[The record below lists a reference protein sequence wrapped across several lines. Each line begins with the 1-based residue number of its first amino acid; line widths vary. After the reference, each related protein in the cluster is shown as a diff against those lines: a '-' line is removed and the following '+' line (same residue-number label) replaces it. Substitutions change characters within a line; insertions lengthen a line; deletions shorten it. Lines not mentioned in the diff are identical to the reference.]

1 MTTKDTN
8 GNAKDRLTVYASV
21 KSLARSFGSSATD
34 FLFLFLDVPGL
45 GMTSVDVSKNRID
58 VVGSTRKYDSFVG
71 LDGSSERHM
80 SSK

>member
-34 FLFLFLDVPGL
+34 FLFLFLDAGL
-45 GMTSVDVSKNRID
+45 GMTSVDVSKSRID

-71 LDGSSERHM
+71 LDGSFERHM